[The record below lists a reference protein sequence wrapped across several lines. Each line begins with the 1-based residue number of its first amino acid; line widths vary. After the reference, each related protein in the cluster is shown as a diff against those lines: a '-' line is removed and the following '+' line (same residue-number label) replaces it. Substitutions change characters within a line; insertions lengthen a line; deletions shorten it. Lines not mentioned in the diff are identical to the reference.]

1 MTTARLFVVER
12 YLPGI
17 TPEELRASAERL
29 AEAAAR
35 LTADGE
41 EIRYLGSAFV
51 PEEESCFCRFEAV
64 SARGVE
70 EVCRAAEFPYARILE
85 AEAVAEG

>member
-1 MTTARLFVVER
+1 VTTVRLFIVER

-17 TPEELRASAERL
+17 TPEALRACAERL

-35 LTADGE
+35 PTASGE
-41 EIRYLGSAFV
+41 EIRYLGSTFV
-51 PEEESCFCRFEAV
+51 PEEESCFCRFEAA

-85 AEAVAEG
+85 AEAVAEE